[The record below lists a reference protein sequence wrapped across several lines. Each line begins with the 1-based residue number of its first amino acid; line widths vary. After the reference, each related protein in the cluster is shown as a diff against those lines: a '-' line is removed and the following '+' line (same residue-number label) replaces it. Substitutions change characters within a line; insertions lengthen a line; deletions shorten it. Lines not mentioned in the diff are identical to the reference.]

1 MNGQQSFRLPC
12 QSLPATRPRPSSR
25 SSLCLNAP
33 KMPHAGAALQASRG
47 RHANTFRPCTRRPA
61 KSPCASGGSPW
72 KGPETAPRGLALC
85 GGETAAMVWK
95 SLGAT
100 WLVAAAAAQ
109 MPPFPAQ
116 RPPVSVWVTPGPQP
130 PALSPQPPPP
140 ALASAPRR
148 PGGRGTRGN
157 RGLGAA
163 RAPGPGS
170 EPRCAEREAAPR
182 GTSSRGPRRPDAPH
196 LHFRRL
202 CSLGPTSP
210 AAGMEKRVPEA
221 RDNGFLSSH
230 VCSIDKCKAII
241 YF

>member
-1 MNGQQSFRLPC
+1 MTSSYLVSPFPCFLPPPEDHEPRKGRPVGPSPRHLWPFPGGWPRRAPGERFWMNARRTKERYMNGQQSFRLPR

-61 KSPCASGGSPW
+61 KSPCASGGAPW

-100 WLVAAAAAQ
+100 RLVAAAAAQ
-109 MPPFPAQ
+109 MPPFSAQ

-130 PALSPQPPPP
+130 PAPG
-140 ALASAPRR
+140 RR
-148 PGGRGTRGN
+148 HPLYIILRF
-157 RGLGAA
+157 
-163 RAPGPGS
+163 S
-170 EPRCAEREAAPR
+170 RE
-182 GTSSRGPRRPDAPH
+182 
-196 LHFRRL
+196 L
-202 CSLGPTSP
+202 C
-210 AAGMEKRVPEA
+210 
-221 RDNGFLSSH
+221 F
-230 VCSIDKCKAII
+230 
-241 YF
+241 

>member
-1 MNGQQSFRLPC
+1 
-12 QSLPATRPRPSSR
+12 
-25 SSLCLNAP
+25 
-33 KMPHAGAALQASRG
+33 
-47 RHANTFRPCTRRPA
+47 
-61 KSPCASGGSPW
+61 
-72 KGPETAPRGLALC
+72 
-85 GGETAAMVWK
+85 MVWK

-100 WLVAAAAAQ
+100 RLVAAAAAQ

-130 PALSPQPPPP
+130 PAP
-140 ALASAPRR
+140 A
-148 PGGRGTRGN
+148 PGSCQRTAATRGKWVHVETGGSVLPG
-157 RGLGAA
+157 RP
-163 RAPGPGS
+163 APGAS
-170 EPRCAEREAAPR
+170 CAALSAEAAPR